1 MNLKR
6 IEYMRTNNVI
16 LIALIAVILVGL
28 IYVGASTFMSTANNT
43 TNNITNNTTVN
54 ATVNDT
60 NNTTTEQTKTQT
72 TSKKSS
78 KSSSDDIPT
87 EGKYKGVEYSLH
99 QGGYPYYSAQ
109 NDKVYKNKREE
120 YNDMKRAIDSGI
132 AD

>member
-1 MNLKR
+1 
-6 IEYMRTNNVI
+6 MRTKNVI
-16 LIALIAVILVGL
+16 LIVIVALVLVGL
-28 IYVGASTFMSTANNT
+28 IYVGASTFMSPANNT
-43 TNNITNNTTVN
+43 TNNTTTVN
-54 ATVNDT
+54 ATVNET
-60 NNTTTEQTKTQT
+60 NNTTSNQTKTQAT
-72 TSKKSS
+72 TKKPG

-120 YNDMKRAIDSGI
+120 YNDMKRAVDSGI

>member
-1 MNLKR
+1 MVGVVL
-6 IEYMRTNNVI
+6 
-16 LIALIAVILVGL
+16 AGL
-28 IYVGASTFMSTANNT
+28 IYVGASTLMSATNNTTNNT

-54 ATVNDT
+54 TTVNDT
-60 NNTTTEQTKTQT
+60 NNTTDQIKTQT

-120 YNDMKRAIDSGI
+120 YNDMKRAVDSGI